1 MENKIIN
8 EELLLNQWQ
17 TCVEMANEI
26 SHRRD
31 TMNNLFVTINIAL
44 IAMISYVWSI
54 KTIFVSLIGIVFCIV
69 WIRFIINFK
78 MLNEEK
84 FKIINEMENQLP
96 VKPFNNE
103 WNKLQSNKKYTDGT
117 TIEYILPSTF
127 IIAYIIISII
137 LFVKK

>member
-1 MENKIIN
+1 MSDEKNTI
-8 EELLLNQWQ
+8 LAQWQ

-78 MLNEEK
+78 MLNKEK
-84 FKIINEMENQLP
+84 FNVINELESHLP

>member
-1 MENKIIN
+1 
-8 EELLLNQWQ
+8 
-17 TCVEMANEI
+17 
-26 SHRRD
+26 
-31 TMNNLFVTINIAL
+31 
-44 IAMISYVWSI
+44 MISYVWSI

-78 MLNEEK
+78 MLNKEK
-84 FKIINEMENQLP
+84 FNVINELESHLP

-103 WNKLQSNKKYTDGT
+103 WNKLQSNKKYIDGT

-127 IIAYIIISII
+127 IISYIIISII

>member
-1 MENKIIN
+1 MSDKKNII
-8 EELLLNQWQ
+8 LAQWQ

-78 MLNEEK
+78 MLNKEK
-84 FKIINEMENQLP
+84 FNVINELESHLP

-103 WNKLQSNKKYTDGT
+103 WNKLQSNKKYIDGT

-127 IIAYIIISII
+127 IISYIIISII

>member
-1 MENKIIN
+1 MENKTKN

-78 MLNEEK
+78 MLNKEK
-84 FKIINEMENQLP
+84 FNVINELESHLP

>member
-1 MENKIIN
+1 MSDEKNII
-8 EELLLNQWQ
+8 LAQWQ

-78 MLNEEK
+78 MLNKEK
-84 FKIINEMENQLP
+84 FNVINELESHLP

-103 WNKLQSNKKYTDGT
+103 WNKLQSNKKYIDGT

-127 IIAYIIISII
+127 IISYIIISII

>member
-1 MENKIIN
+1 MENKTKN

-78 MLNEEK
+78 MLNKEK
-84 FKIINEMENQLP
+84 FNVINELERHLP

>member
-1 MENKIIN
+1 MENKTKN

-78 MLNEEK
+78 MLNKEK
-84 FKIINEMENQLP
+84 FNVINELESHLP

-103 WNKLQSNKKYTDGT
+103 WNKLQNNKKYTDGT
-117 TIEYILPSTF
+117 TIECILPSTF
-127 IIAYIIISII
+127 IITYIIISIV

>member
-1 MENKIIN
+1 MSDEKNII
-8 EELLLNQWQ
+8 LAQWQ

-54 KTIFVSLIGIVFCIV
+54 KTFFVSLIGIVFCIV

-84 FKIINEMENQLP
+84 FKIINELENQLP
-96 VKPFNNE
+96 DKPFNSE
-103 WNKLQSNKKYTDGT
+103 WNKLQNNKKYTDGT
-117 TIEYILPSTF
+117 TIECILPSTF

>member
-1 MENKIIN
+1 MSDKKNII
-8 EELLLNQWQ
+8 LAQWQ

-69 WIRFIINFK
+69 WIRFLINFK
-78 MLNEEK
+78 MLNKEK
-84 FKIINEMENQLP
+84 FNVINELESHLP

-103 WNKLQSNKKYTDGT
+103 WNKLQSNKKYIDGT

-127 IIAYIIISII
+127 IISYIIISII

>member
-1 MENKIIN
+1 MSDEKNII
-8 EELLLNQWQ
+8 LAQWQ

-31 TMNNLFVTINIAL
+31 TMNNLFVTINVAL

-54 KTIFVSLIGIVFCIV
+54 KTIFVSLIGIIFCIV

-78 MLNEEK
+78 MLNKEK
-84 FKIINEMENQLP
+84 FNVINELESRLP